1 MAGKSDSEI
10 ELIYVKE
17 LFREFYD
24 EEANPT
30 FGCRIVES
38 FSLQDTQVG
47 CEQFLM
53 KLDQSDNWSTIKK
66 NLQDENY

>member
-38 FSLQDTQVG
+38 FSL
-47 CEQFLM
+47 
-53 KLDQSDNWSTIKK
+53 
-66 NLQDENY
+66 